1 MPSVPIDLIT
11 IGTDRYRRTMGKDFP
26 RLKAN
31 IDRYGLI
38 NPICITKEDH
48 LLVAGER
55 RLRACKE
62 LGWPDIEV
70 TYFEELDWLERKI
83 IERSENIHRADFSPR
98 EDHNGIIEIYE
109 GLKQRDPNVTQ
120 VTVGEVCGL
129 TKNSIFQHLL
139 VEKWRKLDAL
149 VDKALDQDFTTA
161 LGKASNAE
169 KQWKADEEAKAL
181 YAARVGNGA
190 AAGNGAGNGAV
201 PTNGAVE
208 DSAAPAPNGEM
219 HSPTHQT
226 VHIHP
231 IDILTADFNE
241 WARTYEGQPFNL
253 IHIDFPYG
261 INSQDHAGQ
270 NSSNQDKYPDTPA
283 VRDRLYE
290 TFVTHLDRFCAPSA
304 HLIFWFSP
312 KHYCMVREMLCKLP
326 GFEIDEHPLIWQRG
340 KNEGVATFPRNAP
353 RRIFEMAF
361 FGWRNGRTL
370 GTAGPKANLYED
382 KTDREYHPHEKSQ
395 DMLEHFFSML
405 VGAGTR
411 LLDPTCGSG
420 SAIRAAQSLGVK
432 HILGLEADNEYT
444 ARARMNLLPTYRDE
458 GDIDLDALGFGLPSA
473 SAPSA

>member
-181 YAARVGNGA
+181 YAARVGN
-190 AAGNGAGNGAV
+190 
-201 PTNGAVE
+201 
-208 DSAAPAPNGEM
+208 DSA
-219 HSPTHQT
+219 
-226 VHIHP
+226 
-231 IDILTADFNE
+231 
-241 WARTYEGQPFNL
+241 
-253 IHIDFPYG
+253 
-261 INSQDHAGQ
+261 
-270 NSSNQDKYPDTPA
+270 
-283 VRDRLYE
+283 
-290 TFVTHLDRFCAPSA
+290 
-304 HLIFWFSP
+304 
-312 KHYCMVREMLCKLP
+312 
-326 GFEIDEHPLIWQRG
+326 
-340 KNEGVATFPRNAP
+340 
-353 RRIFEMAF
+353 
-361 FGWRNGRTL
+361 
-370 GTAGPKANLYED
+370 
-382 KTDREYHPHEKSQ
+382 
-395 DMLEHFFSML
+395 
-405 VGAGTR
+405 
-411 LLDPTCGSG
+411 
-420 SAIRAAQSLGVK
+420 
-432 HILGLEADNEYT
+432 
-444 ARARMNLLPTYRDE
+444 
-458 GDIDLDALGFGLPSA
+458 
-473 SAPSA
+473 